1 MTRKFI
7 GLSARLW
14 VVPVVLMAVTACS
27 GTPTLPPAELT
38 ASGPG
43 PEYVIGPLD
52 NLNIFVWRQ
61 PELTE
66 TVPVRPDG
74 RISVPLIED
83 LPAAGRTSTQLARDI
98 ETKLKKFVQDPVVTV
113 IVTSFTGP
121 FDRQVRII
129 GEATHPQ
136 AIPYR
141 DNMTLLDA
149 MIAVGGLT
157 QFAAGNRATLVRV
170 ADGKQTEFRVHI
182 SDLIND
188 GDVKANVQLLPGDVL
203 IIPQSWY

>member
-1 MTRKFI
+1 MR
-7 GLSARLW
+7 GCLWGRAVRLSVA
-14 VVPVVLMAVTACS
+14 VAAVMALAACS
-27 GTPTLPPAELT
+27 GRPTLPPAEPT
-38 ASGPG
+38 ATALG
-43 PEYVIGPLD
+43 PEYIIGPLD
-52 NLNIFVWRQ
+52 SLNIFVWRQ

-98 ETKLKKFVQDPVVTV
+98 EAKLKKFVQDPVVTV
-113 IVTSFTGP
+113 IVTGFNGP
-121 FDRQVRII
+121 FDQQVRVI
-129 GEATHPQ
+129 GEAAHPQ

-141 DNMTLLDA
+141 ENMTLLDA

-170 ADGKQTEFRVHI
+170 ADGKQTEYRVHI

-188 GDVKANVQLLPGDVL
+188 GDVSANVQLLPGDVL

>member
-1 MTRKFI
+1 MGRNFI
-7 GLSARLW
+7 GRVAGLGGASA
-14 VVPVVLMAVTACS
+14 VLAVLTACS
-27 GTPTLPPAELT
+27 GTPTLPPAEPTVARL
-38 ASGPG
+38 G

-121 FDRQVRII
+121 FDQQVREI
-129 GEATHPQ
+129 G
-136 AIPYR
+136 
-141 DNMTLLDA
+141 
-149 MIAVGGLT
+149 
-157 QFAAGNRATLVRV
+157 RASCRVRV
-170 ADGKQTEFRVHI
+170 
-182 SDLIND
+182 
-188 GDVKANVQLLPGDVL
+188 
-203 IIPQSWY
+203 

>member
-1 MTRKFI
+1 MGRNFI
-7 GLSARLW
+7 GRAARLGFT
-14 VVPVVLMAVTACS
+14 PAILTVLAACS
-27 GTPTLPPAELT
+27 GTPTLPPAEPSVS
-38 ASGPG
+38 APG

-98 ETKLKKFVQDPVVTV
+98 ETRLKKFVQDPVVTV

-121 FDRQVRII
+121 FDQQVRVI
-129 GEATHPQ
+129 GEAAHPQ

-188 GDVKANVQLLPGDVL
+188 GDVSANVQLLPGDVL